1 MNINIEFFKD
11 QINEAIGAGIYQIDI
26 CRGDNI
32 EPLYIGESKTVLMRC
47 SAHLYELKKEPCYLG
62 FSEETISDSSI
73 TLRFTLLECVEDS
86 AERKKREKEYVAERK
101 PISQSGISD
110 RQKSVED
117 KINSIIDFINRT

>member
-73 TLRFTLLECVEDS
+73 TLRFTLLECVENS